1 MKDRRIQKL
10 VETFRSFLRSAG
22 RKTDQDMKALAGL
35 TLTDGTPVLEFLDS
49 QPPAWREIEV
59 KAIFE
64 CQRRGWSLHEANIQ
78 CMARELNK

>member
-1 MKDRRIQKL
+1 M

-22 RKTDQDMKALAGL
+22 RKTDQDMKALDGL
-35 TLTDGTPVLEFLDS
+35 TLTDGTSVMEFLDS
-49 QPPAWREIEV
+49 QPPKWRKIEV

-64 CQRRGWSLHEANIQ
+64 CQRRGWALHEANIQ

>member
-22 RKTDQDMKALAGL
+22 RKTDQDMKALDGL
-35 TLTDGTPVLEFLDS
+35 TLTDGTSVMEFLDS
-49 QPPAWREIEV
+49 QPPKWRKIEV

-64 CQRRGWSLHEANIQ
+64 CQKRGWSLHKANIQ

>member
-1 MKDRRIQKL
+1 M

-22 RKTDQDMKALAGL
+22 RKTDQDMKALTGL

-49 QPPAWREIEV
+49 QPPKWRKIEV

-64 CQRRGWSLHEANIQ
+64 CQRRGWALHEANIQ